1 MIQCATCADAA
12 VPARIVALL
21 PDAMATV
28 EAADA
33 RRQDVSVA
41 LVEAR
46 VGDVVL
52 VHAGVAIGTMR

>member
-41 LVEAR
+41 LVEAT